1 MTPHLLRLALASGRT
16 EADVEDWFLHRAAT
30 REYDGGQSRAEAE
43 REAEVE
49 TEQWLQETKGQ
60 GR

>member
-16 EADVEDWFLHRAAT
+16 EADAEDWFNDRAAQ
-30 REYDGGQSRAEAE
+30 REFCGGQSRAEAE

-49 TEQWLQETKGQ
+49 TEQWLRETKGQ
-60 GR
+60 GK